1 MGGGGGGKT
10 VYKDP
15 GMSQEQ
21 KDLIKLQT
29 DQLKKEIAE
38 NDLKKAQEAKA
49 AANKLEAYKGGL
61 NKYYEN
67 LQSQLQRG
75 TIDYTGASQQ
85 LTDYLAAGGIERP
98 KTGLFNKL
106 QNQYNE
112 LSDTRANTSVNRAY
126 QTLLGR
132 APTAEELSLGVSN
145 LTGGL
150 EGYSYDDLKDDI
162 VNSKEYQDEYNRSYL
177 ENYYDS
183 TYGQQTRDAEGKRT
197 GERTFD
203 FSDAYM
209 PSFDKGLQG
218 TTGITTPEFG
228 SFTGTVAE
236 LEEYQQSI
244 RQARSFMY
252 NAGLTNLQGD
262 IDKELTKMKT
272 KSAEKTA
279 AITGNLG
286 LYSNLVAGFF
296 NN

>member
-1 MGGGGGGKT
+1 MGGGGG
-10 VYKDP
+10 YKAPKPRGLSD
-15 GMSQEQ
+15 EE
-21 KDLIKLQT
+21 KELIKLQT
-29 DQLKKEIAE
+29 ERERREIEEA
-38 NDLKKAQEAKA
+38 DKAKAQAAQAAK
-49 AANKLEAYKGGL
+49 NKKQAYKSGL
-61 NKYYEN
+61 GSYYDN
-67 LQSQLQRG
+67 LQSQIERG
-75 TIDYTGASQQ
+75 TLDYAGASQQ
-85 LTDYLAAGGIERP
+85 LTDYLAKGGIERP
-98 KTGLFNKL
+98 KSNLFNKL
-106 QNQYNE
+106 QTSYNT

-150 EGYSYDDLKDDI
+150 ENYSYDDLKDDI

-183 TYGQQTRDAEGKRT
+183 YYGEQTRDAEGNRT

-209 PSFDKGLQG
+209 PSFDEGLEG
-218 TTGITTPEFG
+218 ATGITTPTFG
-228 SFTGTVAE
+228 TFTGQISE
-236 LEEYQQSI
+236 IEEYQQSI

-272 KSAEKTA
+272 QSAERVA
-279 AITGNLG
+279 GITGNFG
-286 LYSNLVAGFF
+286 MMSNLVAGFF
-296 NN
+296 NS